1 MPAFTMSRYLAEDRQ
16 KTISVGLFQNIG
28 YLYFMGRQ
36 ARPDHYMRPDYSHK
50 IFGDKRL
57 HRFFFQKALARA
69 IASA

>member
-1 MPAFTMSRYLAEDRQ
+1 LDFFKILVTFILW
-16 KTISVGLFQNIG
+16 
-28 YLYFMGRQ
+28 GRQ

>member
-1 MPAFTMSRYLAEDRQ
+1 
-16 KTISVGLFQNIG
+16 
-28 YLYFMGRQ
+28 
-36 ARPDHYMRPDYSHK
+36 MRPDYSHK